1 MTKTQRQHRISEL
14 LEHDVISTAAQVVSR
29 LQSEGVSATQAT
41 VTRDL
46 QELGTIKVRDEHGAR
61 RIVLAASPKLA
72 PAPLD
77 HLRRMMGEWVIS
89 VESSANLVVVRTPP
103 GCAHV
108 VASALDR
115 SALDGVLG
123 SVAGDDTILVIA
135 TELRGGS
142 ALAREFRELSGIS
155 DLNEVRSGR

>member
-14 LEHDVISTAAQVVSR
+14 LEHDVISTAAQVVAR

-46 QELGTIKVRDEHGAR
+46 QELGTIKVRDERGAR

-77 HLRRMMGEWVIS
+77 HLRRMMGEWVVS
-89 VESSANLVVVRTPP
+89 VESSVNLVVVRTPP

-135 TELRGGS
+135 TEQRGGS
-142 ALAREFRELSGIS
+142 DLAREFRELSGIS
-155 DLNEVRSGR
+155 EMNDVRSGF